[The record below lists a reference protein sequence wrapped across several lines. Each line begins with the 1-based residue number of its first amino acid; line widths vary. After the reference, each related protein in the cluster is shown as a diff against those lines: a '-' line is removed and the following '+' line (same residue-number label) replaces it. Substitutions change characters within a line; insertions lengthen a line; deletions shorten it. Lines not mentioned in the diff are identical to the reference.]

1 MRKKFGGLVA
11 LVAMAGLV
19 LLADRAQA
27 ERLDAPGNVRC
38 TVEDGVIV
46 VVWDDVEGAD
56 KYSVD
61 VEAEYD
67 IDGEIEVGEFSFG
80 TSDRTD
86 DGEMGDPNLSIAL
99 ADLELCEEIVDEDG
113 NVIGEVCHAP
123 VAVRVK
129 VKALNPGKG
138 RGPQNHPFSEWCEVD
153 LNGED

>member
-27 ERLDAPGNVRC
+27 QRLDAPENVTC
-38 TVEDGVIV
+38 EVVDEVIYV
-46 VVWDDVEGAD
+46 HWDEVEGAE

-86 DGEMGDPNLSIAL
+86 EGEMADPNLSIAL
-99 ADLELCEEIVDEDG
+99 ADLVLCEEIVDEDG
-113 NVIGEVCHAP
+113 NVIDEVCYAP

-129 VKALNPGKG
+129 VKALNPGQG

-153 LNGED
+153 LGDDN